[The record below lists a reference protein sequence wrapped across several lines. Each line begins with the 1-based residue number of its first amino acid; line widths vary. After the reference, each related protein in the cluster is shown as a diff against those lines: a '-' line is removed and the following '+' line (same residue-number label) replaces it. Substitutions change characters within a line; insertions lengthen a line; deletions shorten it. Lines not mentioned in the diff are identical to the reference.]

1 MDHSI
6 LYSFFFFENHRKL
19 RWYRCCGCC
28 FILVW
33 CTDVKSSDLII
44 TLSPNNFTT
53 FQKGIRTRTHIDI
66 NNKYLQIFASIK
78 CSHMNITVCVWR
90 KKWKLLVIEKWKKK
104 LVGMVLQHCLCVGH
118 SYMYRES
125 ESETYQSD
133 RMAKVQP
140 YIHQRVVNTHI
151 GWFSTSLF
159 SFSFLFSENNLI

>member
-6 LYSFFFFENHRKL
+6 LYSFFFFENHRQL
-19 RWYRCCGCC
+19 RWYRFCGCC

-90 KKWKLLVIEKWKKK
+90 KKWKLLVIEKYKKNW
-104 LVGMVLQHCLCVGH
+104 LEWYCNIVCVLDTVICT
-118 SYMYRES
+118 ES
-125 ESETYQSD
+125 
-133 RMAKVQP
+133 
-140 YIHQRVVNTHI
+140 QRVKHI
-151 GWFSTSLF
+151 NQTEWPKCSHTYINGSSIRISADFLLLF
-159 SFSFLFSENNLI
+159 FLFRFYFRRTI